1 MTMHTD
7 SEDAGGRQTRY
18 QRYTR
23 WVETTCRDDPGAR
36 IALRKGLRR
45 GLDDALYIR
54 GMHRLVSPWLPHGP
68 ATNHSEQRAYYTIA
82 SLIAAQPRHSFTR
95 TPPSPNGSGE
105 GTDAAT
111 DTPATPA
118 VSGPQPAVPPPG
130 QAAAAA
136 DTAPA
141 PGARSYGTSLG
152 VAFARAVTGGA
163 GRERE
168 MKQSA
173 AETRLNLLTRQ
184 SLDGLHRHLPATVR
198 YLQDFEATPDWAQL
212 MTDLVDWPVL
222 QGRIARRW
230 LQDFYWQCAKAE
242 RDKANRTDA
251 TEAGDI
257 PPQA

>member
-1 MTMHTD
+1 MTINTD
-7 SEDAGGRQTRY
+7 SGDAGGRHNRY

-54 GMHRLVSPWLPHGP
+54 GMHRLVSPWLPQGP
-68 ATNHSEQRAYYTIA
+68 ATNSSEQRAYYTIA
-82 SLIAAQPRHSFTR
+82 SLIAAQPRHSFTGK
-95 TPPSPNGSGE
+95 PLSPDGAGE
-105 GTDAAT
+105 GSDAAT
-111 DTPATPA
+111 DTTATPA
-118 VSGPQPAVPPPG
+118 ASGPEPAVAPPG

-136 DTAPA
+136 APA
-141 PGARSYGTSLG
+141 SGARPYGASLG
-152 VAFARAVTGGA
+152 AAFARAVTGGA

-168 MKQSA
+168 MRQSA

-198 YLQDFEATPDWAQL
+198 YLQDCEAPVDWAQL
-212 MTDLVDWPVL
+212 MTDLVDWPVR

-242 RDKANRTDA
+242 REKADRTDA
-251 TEAGDI
+251 TEASEI